1 LAHQRRILEGSI
13 AVLSVFFVAATSAF
27 KWVIV
32 ASILGH
38 DKETILGKLVY
49 GKILEG
55 DNVGDFDTLD
65 LLLPGLVVELLPPV
79 ICTYVGYKVMYP
91 HLASARARIIGVIAI
106 ASMFLL
112 VSLLVAEFRIQ
123 VVEWYM

>member
-1 LAHQRRILEGSI
+1 MKKFPEALITG
-13 AVLSVFFVAATSAF
+13 LSVFFVAVTSAF

-32 ASILGH
+32 SFILGL

-65 LLLPGLVVELLPPV
+65 LLLPGLAVELLPPV
-79 ICTYVGYKVMYP
+79 FSTYVGYRIMSP
-91 HLASARARIIGVIAI
+91 RLSSARARRICLIALAVGFFGI
-106 ASMFLL
+106 
-112 VSLLVAEFRIQ
+112 SLALSVFRLQ